1 VTARGAET
9 RFTAVPAAGVVE
21 VVEVEMVVV
30 VVVVVV
36 VVGEA
41 VVTAGDEVL
50 IDRVGAA
57 AAIGVDG
64 AEGGGEAEAL
74 SSAS

>member
-9 RFTAVPAAGVVE
+9 RFTGVAVGVVGM
-21 VVEVEMVVV
+21 VEE
-30 VVVVVV
+30 VVV
-36 VVGEA
+36 VVGEVGAA
-41 VVTAGDEVL
+41 VLV
-50 IDRVGAA
+50 DRVGAETA
-57 AAIGVDG
+57 SGVDG